1 MRTSHLFYLASVAA
15 CSLSGL
21 ASAQN
26 VEMRDSPSAEEIT
39 EKFIQASRQNNK
51 VEVQRAKETPDPSKA
66 ATPGNIVDESDFLS
80 FNGRSTLVPKGAI
93 LHIPPALKDRIKFTP
108 GNPLL
113 PWGDF
118 FAVNRAWITTV
129 EVSRIQAEGNQALAE
144 ETTKSIS
151 KSTSLIVATYKTGPI
166 SVLPL
171 KTPPPVDPKADPK
184 AAAAAKTQTASTSTQ
199 KKP

>member
-1 MRTSHLFYLASVAA
+1 
-15 CSLSGL
+15 
-21 ASAQN
+21 
-26 VEMRDSPSAEEIT
+26 MRDSPTAEQIT
-39 EKFIQASRQNNK
+39 EKFVQATRQNNK
-51 VEVQRAKETPDPSKA
+51 VEVQRAKEVPDPSKA
-66 ATPGNIVDESDFLS
+66 SQTGNIVDESDFLS

-93 LHIPPALKDRIKFTP
+93 LHIPPYLKDRLKFTP

-118 FAVNRAWITTV
+118 YAVNRAWITTV

-144 ETTKSIS
+144 ETSKSIG
-151 KSTSLIVATYKTGPI
+151 KSTSLVVATFKTGPI

-184 AAAAAKTQTASTSTQ
+184 AAGAAKTQTASTQ